1 MKNMFGKICLG
12 AIFCIFPIAS
22 FSQKTEVLKHTQ
34 TIVNEIIEK
43 SYPELKTAKI
53 EIKTFESESNY
64 FKSQFS
70 VSRFLTFRNI
80 SYVIF
85 VNAEVFRRNAPDDGI
100 RAILAH
106 ELAHILYYQRKNRF
120 QLLGLTALADKSF
133 TAKFERRADLEAIAR
148 GYAEGLK
155 SYRKWLYQNIPPKN
169 VEAKKRNYFS
179 PVEIDS
185 MLLLLKEKPEMINF
199 WRKRVPRNLN
209 DIKVEKL

>member
-1 MKNMFGKICLG
+1 MFGKICLG

-70 VSRFLTFRNI
+70 VSRFLTFRKI
-80 SYVIF
+80 KYVIF
-85 VNAEVFRRNAPDDGI
+85 VNPQVFRQNAPEDGI

-106 ELAHILYYQRKNRF
+106 ELAHVSYFKRKNRF
-120 QLLGLTALADKSF
+120 QLLGLAALADKGF
-133 TAKFERRADLEAIAR
+133 TAKFERRADLEAMAR
-148 GYAEGLK
+148 GYGEGLK
-155 SYRKWLYQNIPPKN
+155 SYREWLYQNISPKA
-169 VEAKKRNYFS
+169 VEAKKLDYFS
-179 PVEIDS
+179 PAEIDL
-185 MLLLLKEKPEMINF
+185 MLRLLREKPEMIDV
-199 WRKRVPRNLN
+199 WRKKVPRNLKE
-209 DIKVEKL
+209 IEGEK

>member
-1 MKNMFGKICLG
+1 MFGKICLG

-70 VSRFLTFRNI
+70 VSRFLTFRKI
-80 SYVIF
+80 KYVIF
-85 VNAEVFRRNAPDDGI
+85 VNPQVFRQNAPEDGI

-106 ELAHILYYQRKNRF
+106 ELAHVSYFKRKNRI
-120 QLLGLTALADKSF
+120 QLLGLAALADKGF
-133 TAKFERRADLEAIAR
+133 TAKFERRADLEAMAR
-148 GYAEGLK
+148 GYGEGLK
-155 SYRKWLYQNIPPKN
+155 SYREWLYQNISPKA
-169 VEAKKRNYFS
+169 VEAKKLDYFS
-179 PVEIDS
+179 PAEIDL
-185 MLLLLKEKPEMINF
+185 MLRLLREKPEMIDV
-199 WRKRVPRNLN
+199 WRKKVPRNLKE
-209 DIKVEKL
+209 IEGEK